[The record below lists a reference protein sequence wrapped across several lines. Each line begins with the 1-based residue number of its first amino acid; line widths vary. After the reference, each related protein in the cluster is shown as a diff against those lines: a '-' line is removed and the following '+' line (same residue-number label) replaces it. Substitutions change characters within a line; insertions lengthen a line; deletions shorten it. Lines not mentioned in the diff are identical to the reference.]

1 MACLV
6 RSLERAITA
15 LKIKTSLALGIFKPD
30 LSEELTGK
38 TVNVGTE
45 IVLYATLYKSINGG
59 WEHIERGKPVSF
71 YHRLN
76 TGAWEKIGTVNTG
89 TCATRPEACGRGNA
103 SVLYT
108 LAKAGTH
115 SFYAEFLGDDV
126 YEGCPSAEM
135 KVSVP
140 EAPPPA
146 PAIPQWLI
154 GLGIVAGACVL
165 TLAVTKALKWW

>member
-1 MACLV
+1 
-6 RSLERAITA
+6 
-15 LKIKTSLALGIFKPD
+15 LGIFKPD

-38 TVNVGTE
+38 TVKVGTQ
-45 IVLYATLYKSINGG
+45 IVVYATLYKSINGG
-59 WEHIERGKPVSF
+59 WEHIESGKPVNF

-76 TGAWEKIGTVNTG
+76 AGAWEKIATVNTG

-115 SFYAEFLGDDV
+115 SFYAEFLGDDY
-126 YEGCPSAEM
+126 YEGCPTTAQTVLAQGEIPPT
-135 KVSVP
+135 VP
-140 EAPPPA
+140 L
-146 PAIPQWLI
+146 WLV

-165 TLAVTKALKWW
+165 TLAVTKWLKWW